1 MLHTLRRTCQPY
13 MTYSYLEENTT
24 NPSRLT
30 SFDTYLDAGIEQN
43 YKLAKIISAGEFIGK
58 DSIWNLTK
66 GPGLNPPPPPNH
78 RYIRHFRHS

>member
-1 MLHTLRRTCQPY
+1 
-13 MTYSYLEENTT
+13 MTYSYLDENTT

-66 GPGLNPPPPPNH
+66 GPGLNPPRPQITN
-78 RYIRHFRHS
+78 I